1 MKGYHDDRLKVKAMT
16 RSADSVSE
24 SVKSGARGLRA
35 LAVETGKAGAELTAQ
50 AVEIAERKLA
60 EGTDEFAKTSRRT
73 RKNFAKKT
81 KTPLRELQ
89 KSSAATRDETVARAA
104 ELRAPGRKAKQAA
117 ILAAKSVGDSKR
129 RGKKNFKAAKR
140 DFRAAVAE
148 SKSAVKGERPRRRRW
163 PWLLAIV
170 AAAGGAVYARRSRQ
184 APQVEALPPETP
196 PAVPAEKPVAV
207 EKPVPADKPVA
218 AEKPAPAVPKAAPKP
233 SPTPHN
239 GQKAP
244 STPGSQH
251 KN

>member
-1 MKGYHDDRLKVKAMT
+1 MT

-24 SVKSGARGLRA
+24 SVRSGALGLRA

-60 EGTDEFAKTSRRT
+60 EGTDEFAKTSRKT
-73 RKNFAKKT
+73 RKNFAKNT
-81 KTPLRELQ
+81 KTPLKELQ

-117 ILAAKSVGDSKR
+117 ILAAKSVGDSQR

-148 SKSAVKGERPRRRRW
+148 SKSAVKGERRQRRRW

-170 AAAGGAVYARRSRQ
+170 AAAGAAVYARRSRQ
-184 APQVEALPPETP
+184 APPVEALPPETP
-196 PAVPAEKPVAV
+196 PATPVAKPVVADKPVPAEKPVAT
-207 EKPVPADKPVA
+207 
-218 AEKPAPAVPKAAPKP
+218 KPAQPAPQAAPKP

-244 STPGSQH
+244 SAPGSQRKH
-251 KN
+251 